1 MKKIRSFVCI
11 PLFFFLLGACQEDE
25 TRQVSNGS
33 TIVGT
38 WLLYEYG
45 YSPGS
50 GYFVEAVPSVPPQ
63 TITFTADGEVKSNL
77 EQSNIHYYRW
87 VTSASEKDGR
97 IAWAATRDALDSA
110 ITVSVSI
117 KNDTLLLNPP
127 CIEGCHQAYV
137 RVHSQLPRK

>member
-1 MKKIRSFVCI
+1 MKNIRSFICI
-11 PLFFFLLGACQEDE
+11 TVIFFFLGACQEDE
-25 TRQVSNGS
+25 TRQASEDS

-45 YSPGS
+45 YSPGG
-50 GYFVEAVPSVPPQ
+50 GYFVEVVPAVPPQ
-63 TITFTADGEVKSNL
+63 TITFTANGEVKSNS

-87 VTSASEKDGR
+87 VTSASEKNSR
-97 IAWAATRDALDSA
+97 IAWAETRNALDSA
-110 ITVSVSI
+110 ITVNVSI

-137 RVHSQLPRK
+137 RVHSQPSRE